1 MCNNKNIVLFQI
13 LLLFY
18 LAACWYFFSNYYN
31 KPDKA
36 AELRAHAAS
45 YHTLRSPP
53 AGEQTQPTNGEA
65 NINQPGLRH
74 RNSKDANLTADGDE
88 NNNRNTT
95 LANETASSSQNPS
108 EEKDNSEIVNNSQTP
123 GLERHNNEI
132 ENSNQNKSEESRSL
146 WYLSDNESIC
156 DYGAHGGLEI
166 IDINNNEIVHDT
178 DREIRNREGRCETGG
193 LKERVSSIGNNEG
206 SSGVQK
212 ISEDANLVENVEQ
225 RNNEDK
231 SNDKEKKDTEYGAV
245 GKNME

>member
-1 MCNNKNIVLFQI
+1 M
-13 LLLFY
+13 LFY
-18 LAACWYFFSNYYN
+18 LAACWYFFFNYYN

-95 LANETASSSQNPS
+95 LANETASSSQNLS
-108 EEKDNSEIVNNSQTP
+108 EERNNSEIANNSQNP

-146 WYLSDNESIC
+146 WYLSDNERIC
-156 DYGAHGGLEI
+156 DYGAHGGLQI

-178 DREIRNREGRCETGG
+178 DREISNREGRCETGT

-212 ISEDANLVENVEQ
+212 ISEDTNLVENVEQ

-231 SNDKEKKDTEYGAV
+231 SNDSAVDTNKKLDTANKEKKDTEYGAV